1 MNYRNLKINFAI
13 VLMLLGGAVL
23 VTSGNAQKT
32 PARWK
37 TDIPKTWIDDEIAA
51 LEIPLYDP
59 ANSPKHIPSEYYY
72 RIPVRPIYKSYAV
85 YAPGKEP
92 PGYFERL
99 SKQEPEIIFDAE
111 KLKTEQD
118 WIRAGELVFDAPIST
133 GKLGGNGPN
142 SELYLRDLKWYE
154 RTRAPIANDGTL
166 PFYRYVISEKGKIE
180 IGILSCA
187 MCHTRV
193 MPDGRILKGAQ
204 GNFPFDRAM
213 GHDYRSINDV
223 QDARTLERVLFTV
236 PGGDSRPENQFG
248 KMSVEDIAL
257 AHEAIPPGVLA
268 RHRSNPAYPVQ
279 VPDLIGV
286 KDRRYLD
293 RSGLQLHRSLVDLMR
308 YAALNQGG
316 DDLARFGDF
325 LPIAQFFEGKLPDPN
340 TQTRYSDDQLYALA
354 LYLYSLKPPKNPN
367 MFGALAA
374 RGKTVFE
381 REGCAGC
388 HMPPLYTNNKL
399 TPADGFKVPAEH
411 RQKYDI
417 LGMSVRTDPNLTLKT
432 RRGTGYYKVPSLK
445 GVWYRGP
452 FEHSGSVATLEDWF
466 DPRRLQ
472 DDYVPTGFKGYG
484 VKTRAV
490 KGHVFGLDLSA
501 GDRTALIAFL
511 RTL

>member
-1 MNYRNLKINFAI
+1 MHHRNSKLYLTA
-13 VLMLLGGAVL
+13 LLLLLGSVVRG
-23 VTSGNAQKT
+23 GDAQET
-32 PARWK
+32 NPWK
-37 TDIPKTWIDDEIAA
+37 PDIPKTWIDDEMAG
-51 LEIPLYDP
+51 LEIPLSDP
-59 ANSPKHIPSEYYY
+59 VSSPKHIPSDYYY
-72 RIPVRPIYKSYAV
+72 RIPVRPIYKSYPV
-85 YAPGKEP
+85 YTPGKEP
-92 PGYFERL
+92 PGYIERL
-99 SKQEPEIIFDAE
+99 SNQKPEIIFDAS

-118 WIRAGELVFDAPIST
+118 WIKAGELVFDAPIGT
-133 GKLGGNGPN
+133 GKLGGLGPS
-142 SELYLRDLKWYE
+142 SELYLREPKWYE
-154 RTRAPIANDGTL
+154 KTRAPVAKDGTL
-166 PFYRYVISEKGKIE
+166 PFYRYVISEKGKVE

-193 MPDGRILKGAQ
+193 MPDGSILKGAQ
-204 GNFPFDRAM
+204 GNFPFDRALA
-213 GHDYRSINDV
+213 HDYRSDDNV
-223 QDARTLERVLFTV
+223 ENARTLERLLFTV

-248 KMSVEDIAL
+248 KLSVEDLAS

-316 DDLARFGDF
+316 DDLARFADF
-325 LPIAQFFEGKLPDPN
+325 LPIALVFDGKLPEPS
-340 TQTRYSDDQLYALA
+340 TQTRYSDEQLYALA
-354 LYLYSLKPPKNPN
+354 LYLYSLKPPLNPN
-367 MFGALAA
+367 KFDSFGA

-388 HMPPLYTNNKL
+388 HTPPLYTNNKL

-417 LGMSVRTDPNLTLKT
+417 LAMSVGTDASLTLKT

-466 DPRRLQ
+466 DARRLR
-472 DDYVPTGFKGYG
+472 DDYVPTGFKGNG

-490 KGHVFGLDLSA
+490 KGHEFGLELSDA
-501 GDRTALIAFL
+501 DRKALIAFL